1 MTNHNTDKRLSHF
14 TTLKWHEYVKKLD
27 KTFLIHKG
35 KAILSKKKKSNS
47 ILWRV
52 DSKKDRIIKSRQLE
66 KQKLPKRLLTWVIS
80 TG

>member
-35 KAILSKKKKSNS
+35 KAILYKKKKKVTQSCEGS
-47 ILWRV
+47 IL
-52 DSKKDRIIKSRQLE
+52 
-66 KQKLPKRLLTWVIS
+66 KR